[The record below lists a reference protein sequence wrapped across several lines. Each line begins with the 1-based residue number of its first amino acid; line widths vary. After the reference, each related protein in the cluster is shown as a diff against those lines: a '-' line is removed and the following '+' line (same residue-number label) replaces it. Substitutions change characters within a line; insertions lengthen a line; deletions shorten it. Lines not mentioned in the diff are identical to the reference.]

1 MFSPSAENLAMPG
14 SPLAAPRSRWLKLP
28 VRAICADQSPA
39 ILARSSSQ
47 SSEASPLARRSAL
60 SRANRSLASFST
72 VVPAPAAGAVAGA
85 AVVLGLALVLV
96 VGAVVVGAVPPD
108 RPVRVVGVAVP
119 PGMRANSSVTQRQ
132 PPGAAPTPSALNDLL
147 RMLARRV
154 GERISA
160 RCACST
166 SSAQLTFSA
175 QALAGWTALAR
186 PTLADGRCSR
196 AILADWAPATSV
208 RRGRTFSAGRCRRAR
223 SALTSPA
230 RRTLSDLGAATSRPS
245 GRPVP
250 GLAPAGTSIHASTS
264 GKTIRTSIRR
274 LATHGGLEPGRAWAP
289 PLRDRWLRT
298 LQPLRRRGQTV
309 TQHAIAE
316 RTGSRGFRAVGPVGG
331 LGESR
336 RRGYPSKPCCWLSSR
351 WAGTMAWC
359 ISHGR
364 APA

>member
-14 SPLAAPRSRWLKLP
+14 RPLAAPRSRWLKLP
-28 VRAICADQSPA
+28 VRA
-39 ILARSSSQ
+39 RSSSQ
-47 SSEASPLARRSAL
+47 SSKASPLARRSAL

-108 RPVRVVGVAVP
+108 RPARVVGVTVP

-132 PPGAAPTPSALNDLL
+132 PHGAAPTPSALNDLL

-186 PTLADGRCSR
+186 PTLADERCSR
-196 AILADWAPATSV
+196 AIRADWAPATSV

-223 SALTSPA
+223 SAFTSPA
-230 RRTLSDLGAATSRPS
+230 RRTVSDLGAAAATSRPS

-298 LQPLRRRGQTV
+298 LQPLRRRARPSRSTRSPSGPA
-309 TQHAIAE
+309 HAVSVPLAQW
-316 RTGSRGFRAVGPVGG
+316 GDWGRADD
-331 LGESR
+331 
-336 RRGYPSKPCCWLSSR
+336 
-351 WAGTMAWC
+351 AGTLPNPPAGCQAGGPAPWPGASLMAE
-359 ISHGR
+359 HR
-364 APA
+364 PDDADP